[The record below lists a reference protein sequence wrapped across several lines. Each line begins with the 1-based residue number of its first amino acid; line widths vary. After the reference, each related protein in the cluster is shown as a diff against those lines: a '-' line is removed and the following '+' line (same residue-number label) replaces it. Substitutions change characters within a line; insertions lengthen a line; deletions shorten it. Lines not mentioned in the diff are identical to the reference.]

1 MNDQK
6 FTPEHA
12 KHLTPL
18 IESLRPDWQRPGI
31 ADAIWKARDKGTALE
46 VCIAAIK
53 ACVLSNRTPAVI
65 PLDGAHWNETVHAP
79 NGRRGTADKAS
90 HCSACG
96 LVHTALS
103 PCSPPDERSHGRGAA
118 AARAAL
124 AAALANPAADYAGPY
139 TEQETTK

>member
-1 MNDQK
+1 MNEPK

-31 ADAIWKARDKGTALE
+31 ADAIWKARGKGTALE

>member
-12 KHLTPL
+12 KHLTSL
-18 IESLRPDWQRPGI
+18 IESLRPDWHRPGI
-31 ADAIWKARDKGTALE
+31 ADAIWKARDKGSSME

-53 ACVLSNRTPAVI
+53 ACILTNRTPGVI
-65 PLDGAHWNETVHAP
+65 PLDGPHWQETVHAP
-79 NGRRGTADKAS
+79 NGRPGTADKAS
-90 HCSACG
+90 HCSECG

-103 PCSPPDERSHGRGAA
+103 PCSPPAERSHGRGAA

-124 AAALANPAADYAGPY
+124 NEALGKPDLAADYAGPY
-139 TEQETTK
+139 TEETE